1 MKEKKNVGKPTKHMP
16 GSPEKI
22 KALEQRAQ
30 NKQPLFH
37 PEDGKPSNDADLMR
51 RLEKYVQMF
60 EESDD

>member
-1 MKEKKNVGKPTKHMP
+1 MERNKNVGKPTKYMP

-22 KALEQRAQ
+22 KVLEQRAQ

-37 PEDGKPSNDADLMR
+37 PDDGKASNDAELMR

-60 EESDD
+60 EEQDE